1 MISLTSSTAVPFA
14 SQARRPVPAA
24 EKLVQP
30 LKAQS
35 VSLPSLTDM
44 RDQQKS
50 RMKEFAARKVQAVR
64 ERMDALKLMV
74 KLDPKA
80 ALKMT
85 AELAKELRSAVK
97 AYVEAGGKNPS
108 SGEMKMAIQ
117 AATEARD
124 AADTAASQTPPKPT
138 ADDAGSPGPAAPV
151 DAETKRAQAA
161 YTTAVGVAEDKGRI
175 ADRLEAVVQNA
186 FGDMGFFDQV
196 RLAVAEIKEAR
207 EKIRGDW
214 ANPRAPSKD
223 DWKAADKELA
233 GLEREIDLAPTGV
246 PGPSS
251 AAPATMMA

>member
-1 MISLTSSTAVPFA
+1 MISLTPSTAVPFA
-14 SQARRPVPAA
+14 SRARHPVPAA

-97 AYVEAGGKNPS
+97 AYVEAGGKNPT

-151 DAETKRAQAA
+151 DAEMKRAQAA
-161 YTTAVGVAEDKGRI
+161 YATAVGVAEDKDRI
-175 ADRLEAVVQNA
+175 ADRLEAVVQDA

-223 DWKAADKELA
+223 DWKVADKELA